1 MILGFFLLLL
11 PYLAAALQ
19 PIEIKGNAFFVL
31 GTSERFY
38 IRGLDYQPGGS
49 SKLYDPLSD
58 PEVCE
63 RDIEYFKQLGVNTI
77 RIYSIDNTGDH
88 SECMQKLEEAGI
100 YLILDVNVPKAL
112 IARDQGANCSYN
124 TMYLN
129 EVLATV
135 KLMSQYNNTLGFF
148 AANEV
153 INDETTTP
161 AATYVKAV
169 VRDIKTFQR
178 NTGLRHI
185 PVGYSA
191 ADVEE
196 NRLQSALYFN
206 CGDDELAR
214 VDMYGFNDYSWCG
227 GSSFTTS
234 GYDKKVEAYSNYS
247 VPLFLSEFGCN
258 KIRPRPFT
266 EIQAI
271 YSNKMSS
278 VFSGGLVYEY
288 TEEANNYGLV
298 TVSSDNQTVTTNQD
312 FDNLK
317 QQFASATNP
326 SGDGGYK
333 SDLPYSNCPPR
344 TSVWEAS
351 NDIPDTPKGALKYI
365 RGLVEPKGN
374 GFNANTQWACVA
386 WGNNV
391 DDTSENTSSSRSTTS
406 GGSSRTSSVAG
417 TSSASSSSLSSSS
430 SKKSAASCLD
440 ASSILATLMAI
451 TYMIVA

>member
-1 MILGFFLLLL
+1 MLFGFFLALIPLV
-11 PYLAAALQ
+11 AAGLK
-19 PIEIKGNAFFVL
+19 PIEVRGNAFFVE
-31 GTSERFY
+31 GSNERFY
-38 IRGLDYQPGGS
+38 IRGLDYQPGGA

-58 PEVCE
+58 PETCE
-63 RDIEYFKQLGVNTI
+63 RDIKYFKELGINTI

-88 SECMQKLEEAGI
+88 NECMQQLDDAGI

-112 IARDQGANCSYN
+112 IARDKGANCSYN

-129 EVLATV
+129 EVLASV

-153 INDETTTP
+153 INDDTTTP

-196 NRLQSALYFN
+196 NRLESAHYFN

-214 VDMYGFNDYSWCG
+214 VDMFGFNDYSWCG
-227 GSSFTTS
+227 RSSFTIS
-234 GYDKKVEAYSNYS
+234 GYDKKVEAYGNYS

-258 KIRPRPFT
+258 KNRPRPFT
-266 EIQAI
+266 EIQSI
-271 YSNKMSS
+271 YSTKMSS

-288 TEEANNYGLV
+288 TEEDNNYGLV
-298 TVSSDNQTVTTNQD
+298 DISSDNKTVTTNSD
-312 FDNLK
+312 YDNLK
-317 QQFASATNP
+317 AQFASATNP
-326 SGDGGYK
+326 SGDGGYQ
-333 SDLPYSNCPPR
+333 SDLPHSNCPPK
-344 TSVWEAS
+344 SSNWEAS

-365 RGLVEPKGN
+365 NGVVEPEGN
-374 GFNANTQWACVA
+374 GFDADTQWACVA
-386 WGNNV
+386 GGNNV
-391 DDTSENTSSSRSTTS
+391 DDSSLYSSVSRSTTA
-406 GGSSRTSSVAG
+406 GSSGATG
-417 TSSASSSSLSSSS
+417 SSSSSSSGSSSSS
-430 SKKSAASCLD
+430 SKKSD
-440 ASSILATLMAI
+440 ASLLSSSSIWATVMGFALMVV
-451 TYMIVA
+451 M